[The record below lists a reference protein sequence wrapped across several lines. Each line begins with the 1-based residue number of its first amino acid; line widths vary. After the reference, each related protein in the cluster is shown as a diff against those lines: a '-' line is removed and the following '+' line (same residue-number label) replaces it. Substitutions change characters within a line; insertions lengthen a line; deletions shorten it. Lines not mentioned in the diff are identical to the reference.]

1 MVVGTTQKLTGT
13 APAQRAQLLGDLID
27 EVDLLDHLAKNVR
40 WSTMLSQIVRSDRS
54 FWPVDIQAKR
64 GC

>member
-1 MVVGTTQKLTGT
+1 MKRKMKEAGIM
-13 APAQRAQLLGDLID
+13 PAQRAQLLGDLID
-27 EVDLLDHLAKNVR
+27 EVDLRDQLAKNVR

-64 GC
+64 AC